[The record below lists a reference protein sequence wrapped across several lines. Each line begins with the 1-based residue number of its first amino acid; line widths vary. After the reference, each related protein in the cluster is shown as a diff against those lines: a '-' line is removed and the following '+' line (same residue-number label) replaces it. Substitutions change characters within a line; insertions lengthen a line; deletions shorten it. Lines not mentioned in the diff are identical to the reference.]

1 MNCRRYGSK
10 PTIAF
15 WMVIAIADAAM
26 LVATA
31 GTAVMISILVT
42 LALVAGG
49 IVAART
55 LTRRSVPATRTAV
68 RRRA

>member
-1 MNCRRYGSK
+1 MSCRQYGSK

-15 WMVIAIADAAM
+15 WMLIAIGDSAM
-26 LVATA
+26 LLAAA
-31 GTAVMISILVT
+31 GPAVMISILAA

-49 IVAART
+49 FVAARA
-55 LTRRSVPATRTAV
+55 LTRRSVSATRTVV

>member
-1 MNCRRYGSK
+1 MSCRRYGSK

-15 WMVIAIADAAM
+15 WMLVAIVDSAM
-26 LVATA
+26 LVAA
-31 GTAVMISILVT
+31 DTAVMISVLAT

-49 IVAART
+49 IVVART
-55 LTRRSVPATRTAV
+55 LNRRGVPA